1 MPLNDKDLNDALLDA
16 HARCDG
22 AALITLYTDAAQ
34 AALVQGQDVAA
45 DFYLTHAYVFALER
59 GDDRAAHLHSRLKE
73 RGREE

>member
-34 AALVQGQDVAA
+34 AALAQGQDVAA